1 MAIGLQGSWTVSVA
15 SKDAAWPQRFRI
27 EGSSNG
33 VDGSYTGATS
43 TPPVFVTGSQWGIT
57 VEHNPTGPV
66 SWTPNRSRLA
76 NYRVSGGQFLFDI
89 QTDDGGAGDQDFNDL
104 VLTCAMPLSSSDW
117 VVYGQ
122 VQTYSGFCIFN
133 PCFPFPYLVIDTL
146 PAFKRVVAFEPARKI
161 VEKFYPDLVA
171 SVLKRPPNPPDPPWF
186 SPVLLPTGLQ
196 DEPGLLVRGRT
207 ELNIPTTRS
216 KGKAGAITVTEEAA
230 LDLFAS
236 RSNTVGLVD
245 DDLLVLGRLK
255 DYFFPVCEVNPVAET
270 LLRFLEYDRTAAEL
284 AGGGYTGT
292 GVRETLGENAT
303 DEFGNYVFRFSRT
316 LGELIAEAADIGIGE
331 SATTAALPD
340 VIVQIMES
348 LPAGVAFETAP
359 YYNIPN
365 VKRIDLCIPE
375 SELVGTEQPCQS
387 GRAIQTLGN
396 IAIVPNPD
404 SQLHPDGTVSNS
416 ATAVA
421 GPFVQH
427 SAWVGDIYVYGC
439 FEDASPTV
447 STYTWEYRLDT
458 ESDWHFVNE
467 PYSYL
472 KQQSDSTWQSTP
484 VGPFDTLLRVNGPA
498 DPKVTVPAYM
508 NIEADP
514 AWMITQRHRKI
525 IFHTPTYQ
533 PGFGAVNFRIQ
544 GYDVTGE
551 KVPGATDTVKLLI
564 DQNLSTGDV
573 DYVQLVGGSDPGECA
588 LLDLPSAG
596 APLVIRYRVR
606 DAEGFLQSFGLAV
619 YRGSNTLVPI
629 TGSPISGAYQNV
641 SPFRYQGTPDES
653 GADLD
658 GYVDVTV
665 TPTGGD
671 WLGGN
676 VFCAFDFE
684 LSSVDRLTD
693 GQSVTGSRI
702 LWRELVG
709 LSLTPPPP

>member
-33 VDGSYTGATS
+33 VDDSYTGATS

-57 VEHNPTGPV
+57 VEHKPTGPV

-146 PAFKRVVAFEPARKI
+146 PAFKRVVAFEPARNI

-196 DEPGLLVRGRT
+196 DEPG
-207 ELNIPTTRS
+207 
-216 KGKAGAITVTEEAA
+216 
-230 LDLFAS
+230 
-236 RSNTVGLVD
+236 
-245 DDLLVLGRLK
+245 LLVLGRLK

-359 YYNIPN
+359 
-365 VKRIDLCIPE
+365 
-375 SELVGTEQPCQS
+375 
-387 GRAIQTLGN
+387 
-396 IAIVPNPD
+396 
-404 SQLHPDGTVSNS
+404 
-416 ATAVA
+416 
-421 GPFVQH
+421 
-427 SAWVGDIYVYGC
+427 
-439 FEDASPTV
+439 PTV

-498 DPKVTVPAYM
+498 DPKVTGPAYM

-544 GYDVTGE
+544 GYDATGE

-596 APLVIRYRVR
+596 AP
-606 DAEGFLQSFGLAV
+606 
-619 YRGSNTLVPI
+619 
-629 TGSPISGAYQNV
+629 
-641 SPFRYQGTPDES
+641 
-653 GADLD
+653 
-658 GYVDVTV
+658 
-665 TPTGGD
+665 
-671 WLGGN
+671 
-676 VFCAFDFE
+676 
-684 LSSVDRLTD
+684 
-693 GQSVTGSRI
+693 
-702 LWRELVG
+702 
-709 LSLTPPPP
+709 